1 MKNNS
6 ANVLSSQELASF
18 CSQISS
24 VLKAGISPSEGIAIM
39 LEDTSAEEER
49 QILTAIQETLNT
61 TGVFSLGL
69 EDAKVFPEYMMNMV
83 QLGEQAGRLDDVME
97 ALALHYERES
107 GLAAAIK
114 SAVTYPCIMIG
125 MMVLVVLVL
134 ITKVLPV
141 FDQVFRQLGQNMS
154 GVSKGLLLLGNSL
167 DRYSAVFLAVLV
179 ILAGLCF
186 YFAKTDTGRK
196 SAAKLFSRL
205 RFTRGFSHKS
215 AACRFASGMALVLKS
230 GLTPE
235 EGLTMA
241 AKLTGNPAF
250 QEKVSACCKLMEDGS
265 PLAES
270 LSKSGIFTGMQARL
284 LLIGDKTGSLDDA
297 MDRIASHY
305 QDDLDESIQNAI
317 SVIEPTLVAIL
328 SILVGLILLSVMMP
342 LLGILSGI

>member
-134 ITKVLPV
+134 VTKVLPV

-154 GVSKGLLLLGNSL
+154 GFSKSLLLLGNSL
-167 DRYSAVFLAVLV
+167 NRYSAVFLAVLV

>member
-6 ANVLSSQELASF
+6 ANVLSSQELTSF

-24 VLKAGISPSEGIAIM
+24 ILKAGISPSEGIAIM

-69 EDAKVFPEYMMNMV
+69 EDAKVLPEYMMNMV

-154 GVSKGLLLLGNSL
+154 GFSKSLLLLGNSL
-167 DRYSAVFLAVLV
+167 NRYSAVFLAVLV

>member
-154 GVSKGLLLLGNSL
+154 GFSKSLLLLGNSL
-167 DRYSAVFLAVLV
+167 NRYSGSPSNPCRTLL
-179 ILAGLCF
+179 LLCQNR
-186 YFAKTDTGRK
+186 YR
-196 SAAKLFSRL
+196 
-205 RFTRGFSHKS
+205 
-215 AACRFASGMALVLKS
+215 
-230 GLTPE
+230 
-235 EGLTMA
+235 
-241 AKLTGNPAF
+241 
-250 QEKVSACCKLMEDGS
+250 QKVCCKTFLQ
-265 PLAES
+265 AS
-270 LSKSGIFTGMQARL
+270 LHQGIFPQKRCL
-284 LLIGDKTGSLDDA
+284 PVCQRNGSGVKK
-297 MDRIASHY
+297 RSY
-305 QDDLDESIQNAI
+305 
-317 SVIEPTLVAIL
+317 P
-328 SILVGLILLSVMMP
+328 
-342 LLGILSGI
+342 

>member
-154 GVSKGLLLLGNSL
+154 GFSKSLLLLGNSL
-167 DRYSAVFLAVLV
+167 NRYSAVFLAALV
-179 ILAGLCF
+179 ILGGLCF
-186 YFAKTDTGRK
+186 SFAKTDTGRK

-250 QEKVSACCKLMEDGS
+250 QEKVAACCKLMENGS
-265 PLAES
+265 PLTES

>member
-154 GVSKGLLLLGNSL
+154 GFSKSLLLLGNSL
-167 DRYSAVFLAVLV
+167 NRYSAVFLAVLV

-328 SILVGLILLSVMMP
+328 SILVGLILLSVIMP